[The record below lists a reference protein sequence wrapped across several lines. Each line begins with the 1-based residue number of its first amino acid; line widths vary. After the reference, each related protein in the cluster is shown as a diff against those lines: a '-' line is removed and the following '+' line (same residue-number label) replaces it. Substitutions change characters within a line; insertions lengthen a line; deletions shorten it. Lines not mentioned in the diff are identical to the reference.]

1 MENVLYITLEQDL
14 IRLENQLKSLDSLI
28 DIDKFKAYGKYAHV
42 YERHYNH
49 FDKKRSRTIAR
60 KTIRN
65 VVRSVKSINKKI
77 KETKDI
83 NLCRQALELVIKAV
97 QMQMLFT

>member
-28 DIDKFKAYGKYAHV
+28 DMDKFKAYGRYAHV
-42 YERHYNH
+42 YERNYVG

-60 KTIRN
+60 KTMRN
-65 VVRSVKSINKKI
+65 VVRSIKSINKKI
-77 KETKDI
+77 KLNKDI
-83 NLCRQALELVIKAV
+83 TTLQRTLELGFRAV
-97 QMQMLFT
+97 EMQMLFT

>member
-1 MENVLYITLEQDL
+1 MENVLYITIEQDL
-14 IRLENQLKSLDSLI
+14 IRLENQLKSLDNLI
-28 DIDKFKAYGKYAHV
+28 DIDKFKAYGRYAHA

-49 FDKKRSRTIAR
+49 FDKKRSRTIAK

-65 VVRSVKSINKKI
+65 VVRSVKAINKKI
-77 KETKDI
+77 KLNKDI
-83 NLCRQALELVIKAV
+83 TTLQRALELGFKAV